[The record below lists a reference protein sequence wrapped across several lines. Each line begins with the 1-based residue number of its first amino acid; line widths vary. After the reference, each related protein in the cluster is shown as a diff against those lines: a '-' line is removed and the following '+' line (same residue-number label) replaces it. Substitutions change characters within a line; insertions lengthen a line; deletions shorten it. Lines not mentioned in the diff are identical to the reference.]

1 MFPLAWILAS
11 TLLVSSISLIGIF
24 FLSMSEKLFRKLLL
38 MLVSFA
44 SGTLLGGA
52 FLHLIPEALSIES
65 ENISIV
71 ILSGILVF
79 FVLEKFLWRHC
90 HERECPVHVF
100 AYLSLLGDGV
110 HNFIDGVIIA
120 AGFLVGV
127 PLGSVNIPLGLAT
140 TLAVVSHEIPQ
151 EIGDFGILVYGGFSK
166 VKALFYNLL
175 SALMAVFGALL
186 MYYFSSYLP
195 SLAYFLVFAA
205 GSFIYIA
212 TTDLIPELHK
222 ERDAW
227 KSLVQFVLLLSGILL
242 MWLLKG

>member
-11 TLLVSSISLIGIF
+11 TLLVSGLSLVGIF
-24 FLSMSEKLFRKLLL
+24 FLSMSENLFRKLLL

-52 FLHLIPEALSIES
+52 FLHLIPEALSSEALS
-65 ENISIV
+65 AENENIFIV

-79 FVLEKFLWRHC
+79 FLLEKFLWRHC

-100 AYLSLLGDGV
+100 AYLNLLGDGI
-110 HNFIDGVIIA
+110 HNFIDGFLIA
-120 AGFLVGV
+120 AGFLI
-127 PLGSVNIPLGLAT
+127 SVPLGLAT
-140 TLAVVSHEIPQ
+140 TLAVISHEIPQ

-175 SALMAVFGALL
+175 SALMAVFGALF
-186 MYYFSSYLP
+186 MYSFSSYLP
-195 SLAYFLVFAA
+195 SLTYFLMFAA

-212 TTDLIPELHK
+212 TTDLIPELQK

-227 KSLVQFVLLLSGILL
+227 KSLVQFVLLFSGILL

>member
-11 TLLVSSISLIGIF
+11 TLLVSGLSLIGIF
-24 FLSMSEKLFRKLLL
+24 FLSMSENLFKKLLL

-52 FLHLIPEALSIES
+52 FLHLIPEALSSEAPSAES
-65 ENISIV
+65 ESIFIV
-71 ILSGILVF
+71 ILTGILVF
-79 FVLEKFLWRHC
+79 FLLEKFLWRHC
-90 HERECPVHVF
+90 HERECPIHVF
-100 AYLSLLGDGV
+100 AYLNLLGDGI
-110 HNFIDGVIIA
+110 HNFIDGFLIA
-120 AGFLVGV
+120 AGFLI
-127 PLGSVNIPLGLAT
+127 SVPLGLAT
-140 TLAVVSHEIPQ
+140 TLAVISHEIPQ

-166 VKALFYNLL
+166 AKALFYNLL

-186 MYYFSSYLP
+186 MYSLSSYLP
-195 SLAYFLVFAA
+195 SLTYFLMFAA

-212 TTDLIPELHK
+212 TTDLIPELQK

-227 KSLVQFVLLLSGILL
+227 KSLVQFVLLFSGILL